1 MMKSLGATFFPP
13 KLNEFQFG
21 DFYCFS
27 LPLFLTVIVLID
39 FRTNSFLKYRLIKSL
54 KMHLHWRS
62 VIVKTPPV
70 TYVERT
76 NKSYFY
82 GICLKLIYNGEV
94 SMARKPATVIVLVE
108 ASLAQARTNRFV
120 SVCFWSSQ

>member
-39 FRTNSFLKYRLIKSL
+39 FRTNSFLKYRLIKRL

-82 GICLKLIYNGEV
+82 GICLGWEETNPSNIREHPYFTSV
-94 SMARKPATVIVLVE
+94 SMP
-108 ASLAQARTNRFV
+108 
-120 SVCFWSSQ
+120 